1 MLSASHFIIK
11 IWPVVRKSLKATSLD
26 GIPSFIVKG
35 CSDIFVPL
43 LTHIFN
49 PSVASETL
57 PSLWK
62 ETATVPVLMFTFQS
76 LHALTQSRDDHYG
89 SVSLVTHMQP

>member
-1 MLSASHFIIK
+1 MRSASLLIIK
-11 IWPVVRKSLKATSLD
+11 IWPVVRKRLKATGLD
-26 GIPSFIVKG
+26 GIPSFIVKA

-62 ETATVPVLMFTFQS
+62 ETATVQVLMFTCYNPAF
-76 LHALTQSRDDHYG
+76 LTW
-89 SVSLVTHMQP
+89 L